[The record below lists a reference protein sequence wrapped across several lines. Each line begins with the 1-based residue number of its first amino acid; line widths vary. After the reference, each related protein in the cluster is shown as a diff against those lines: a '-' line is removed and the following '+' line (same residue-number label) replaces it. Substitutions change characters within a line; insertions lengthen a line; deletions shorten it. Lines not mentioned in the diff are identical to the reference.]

1 MVKTAKRLH
10 SIGQLVENKQNG
22 FTKLGKAIKLL
33 KTTIHKVMSGLIL
46 RDQTRADKV
55 KCN

>member
-1 MVKTAKRLH
+1 MVKTAKRLY
-10 SIGQLVENKQNG
+10 SIGQLVENKQKG

-33 KTTIHKVMSGLIL
+33 KTVMSGLVL